1 MNISKLLAIGFIAFG
16 TSAVS
21 AQSAIDAYNIT
32 PTQLR
37 GTARFV
43 GMGGAFTALGG
54 DLTTMTQNPAGL
66 GIYRKSETGITFDV
80 SIRDYA
86 ATTDQKYTNSRTK
99 AYFDNFGYVGS
110 YKLENTGMLS
120 FIQWGVGY
128 NRINSFDRIIQGYN
142 PSTQTSLSNY
152 IASYTN
158 GVNSGDI
165 LNDKNSDYDPYWD
178 SSNDWLSILGY
189 NAFMISNPYSADG
202 QPIDNQ
208 YAGLYQNGTRGDA
221 LYSVREYGYTD
232 EYNIDIAGNLGD
244 IVYWGLGVGIVDMS
258 YTRSSVYS
266 ESMANAL
273 VYNGD
278 MLTSGNAGFTL
289 YNNRYVSGSG
299 ANFKAGLIV
308 RPTDMLR
315 FGFAIHTPTYL
326 RLNHSGYGDAEFDYT
341 PDEPVDP
348 GHPTRSGLE
357 QTPTYEY
364 SSRLTTPWRFM
375 VGAALTIGSQA
386 LVSVDYERV
395 AYNDMKLKE
404 QNFGT
409 LGGNYVENK
418 YANEDVKRYFQAAN
432 IIRVGAEYRV
442 TPQFSVRAGYNY
454 QSSNVKDDARYNATI
469 YTSGTDPSYALDKST
484 TNISL
489 GLGYRVG
496 SWYID
501 ATYQHTRRG
510 STFHAY
516 TPWTSAGEGS
526 VTPSAS
532 VSDKYHNIVIST
544 GFRF

>member
-1 MNISKLLAIGFIAFG
+1 MKSRYLFAISLMALGFA
-16 TSAVS
+16 SSS

-54 DLTTMTQNPAGL
+54 DLSTMTQNPAGL
-66 GIYRKSETGITFDV
+66 GIYRKSEIGLTFDV
-80 SIRDYA
+80 SIRNYA
-86 ATTDQKYTNSRTK
+86 ATTDQKYTNNRTK
-99 AYFDNFGYVGS
+99 AYFDNIGYVGA
-110 YKLENTGMLS
+110 YRLDGMLS
-120 FIQWGVGY
+120 FLQFGVSY
-128 NRINSFDRIIQGYN
+128 NRLNTFDRITQGYN
-142 PSTQTSLSNY
+142 ANTNTSLSNY
-152 IASYTN
+152 VASYTN
-158 GVNSGDI
+158 GVNSGD
-165 LNDKNSDYDPYWD
+165 LLPDKSMNYDPFWD
-178 SSNDWLSILGY
+178 SSNDWLSILSY
-189 NAFMISNPYSADG
+189 QSMMINNPYSADG
-202 QPIDNQ
+202 TPIDDK
-208 YAGLYQNGTRGDA
+208 YVGLFQNGTRGDA

-244 IVYWGLGVGIVDMS
+244 ILYWGLGVGIVDMS
-258 YTRSSVYS
+258 YTRSAIYS

-273 VYNGD
+273 VYSKNQD
-278 MLTSGNAGFTL
+278 ILTPGNAGFNL
-289 YNNRYVSGSG
+289 YNDRYVSGSG
-299 ANFKAGLIV
+299 ANFKFGLIV

-326 RLNHSGYGDAEFDYT
+326 HLNHSGYADTECNYT
-341 PDEPVDP
+341 PDNEVDTQ
-348 GHPTRSGLE
+348 HPTTQADIS
-357 QTPTYEY
+357 TPVYEY
-364 SSRLTTPWRFM
+364 SSRLTTPWRFT

-386 LVSVDYERV
+386 LVSLDYERV

-418 YANEDVKRYFQAAN
+418 FANEDVKRYFKAAN
-432 IIRVGAEYRV
+432 IIRVGAEYRI

-454 QSSNVKDDARYNATI
+454 QTSNVKDDVRYNATI
-469 YTSGTDPSYALDKST
+469 YTSGTDPSYSLDKAT
-484 TNISL
+484 TNIAF

-501 ATYQHTRRG
+501 ATYQHTNRK

-516 TPWTSAGEGS
+516 TPWTSSGDGS

-532 VSDKYHNIVIST
+532 VSDNYNNIIIST
-544 GFRF
+544 GIRF